1 MTVYS
6 GNRTFACN
14 AEANVL
20 GTGDRHYLWTRFLT
34 YTGSYPSGSG
44 EWNTKATASFE
55 SKFPVYVYKDSNNVE
70 FLCAFVRG
78 EDSLRTYTT
87 CDDFY
92 TETPDY
98 GNYLPHAYLHGLVAQ
113 YSDVFTG
120 QNATAGNPVH
130 SKVVDGKETLIN
142 TSPHAEILSVRGAL
156 GAVGAMAG
164 TVQLYNQS
172 STFFVPQHGNV
183 QSLRAIISVHTPSA
197 SGEYFYAFGT
207 TDSDYRI
214 IYGENFQS
222 GAEWLAWCKTH

>member
-20 GTGDRHYLWTRFLT
+20 GTGDRHYLWTRFISAS
-34 YTGSYPSGSG
+34 GSYPNGST
-44 EWNTKATASFE
+44 WNTKATTSFE
-55 SKFPVYVYKDSNNVE
+55 SKFPVYVYMDANDNPH
-70 FLCAFVRG
+70 LCAFVRG
-78 EDSLRTYTT
+78 EDSLRSYTT
-87 CDDFY
+87 WDNLYNDASGGD
-92 TETPDY
+92 TS
-98 GNYLPHAYLHGLVAQ
+98 LPHAYLHGLVAQ

-120 QNATAGNPVH
+120 QNAYAGSPVH

-142 TSPHAEILSVRGAL
+142 YLSFAEILSVRGAL

-164 TVQLYNQS
+164 VVQLYNQS
-172 STFFVPQHGNV
+172 STFFTPQYGQV
-183 QSLRAIISVHTPSA
+183 KGVRVIQSVRKPTTQTSNYYYA
-197 SGEYFYAFGT
+197 STVADG
-207 TDSDYRI
+207 DYRI